1 MLSGRDTLLQIE
13 RTLRSVRDESDRL
26 GREVKSTAEQL
37 SRNRQQQSATT
48 KQLAQ
53 LRLSELER
61 GELFSSLDSADQ
73 RAQQAIS
80 ERSQAYD
87 SLEAKLADARRSL
100 ETLEAQRKLVHEDV
114 DHAAQRLANGEAKV
128 QRALDEN
135 PAFQEQLQKVRDAVQ
150 VAQAAQ
156 AKTQTAEQDRRE
168 KGQPFEADILFNYL
182 WQRNYGTSEYKAGLI
197 SRWLDGWVAGIISYQ
212 QARPTYF
219 NLLEI
224 PRRLREHAERRQIES
239 DNELEQLREQEARAT
254 SLGGVPA
261 LLDQLRTAEKRQDE
275 IDAEIERSESALNE
289 LQEQRVAF
297 GSGNDLFMQK
307 GLAILAEAL
316 QRKDANEL
324 IERARATYDPR
335 DDNLVDEL
343 LELREIDD
351 MLEDELNDHRQ
362 TQSHQ
367 IKRLKELEEVRR
379 RFKRKRFDDLRSG
392 FSDDDAIEAILNQ
405 FLRGLVGG
413 SELWR
418 VLKRLQRHRDVG
430 AWPDFGS
437 GGFGSKRSRGRRSTW
452 HWPGNSGGWRLPRG
466 GGSRSRGGSF
476 GRGGLRTRG
485 GFRTGGGFGGRSRG
499 GGSRGG
505 GFKTGGGF

>member
-37 SRNRQQQSATT
+37 SRNRQQQSAAT

-87 SLEAKLADARRSL
+87 SLEAKLTDARRSL

-182 WQRNYGTSEYKAGLI
+182 WQRNYGTSEYLSLI
-197 SRWLDGWVAGIISYQ
+197 HISEPT
-212 QARPTYF
+212 RPY
-219 NLLEI
+219 
-224 PRRLREHAERRQIES
+224 
-239 DNELEQLREQEARAT
+239 
-254 SLGGVPA
+254 
-261 LLDQLRTAEKRQDE
+261 
-275 IDAEIERSESALNE
+275 
-289 LQEQRVAF
+289 
-297 GSGNDLFMQK
+297 
-307 GLAILAEAL
+307 
-316 QRKDANEL
+316 
-324 IERARATYDPR
+324 
-335 DDNLVDEL
+335 
-343 LELREIDD
+343 
-351 MLEDELNDHRQ
+351 
-362 TQSHQ
+362 
-367 IKRLKELEEVRR
+367 
-379 RFKRKRFDDLRSG
+379 
-392 FSDDDAIEAILNQ
+392 
-405 FLRGLVGG
+405 
-413 SELWR
+413 
-418 VLKRLQRHRDVG
+418 
-430 AWPDFGS
+430 
-437 GGFGSKRSRGRRSTW
+437 
-452 HWPGNSGGWRLPRG
+452 
-466 GGSRSRGGSF
+466 
-476 GRGGLRTRG
+476 
-485 GFRTGGGFGGRSRG
+485 
-499 GGSRGG
+499 
-505 GFKTGGGF
+505 